1 MQLLL
6 ANAKLMH
13 THTALQPKGTPA
25 FQDLSNAIAMEMAL
39 RDISA
44 LERDLG
50 CSRKLA
56 AEVWR
61 YYQDFGH
68 AEKMPALAAYNGHAY
83 KHLGVGDFT
92 ETDWNFAEQHL
103 WITCFLYGLLRP
115 MDGVVPYRMEHN
127 VRLQMADGRAV
138 HALWKEPLTDLLI
151 ARVKAD
157 DGILLHLS
165 TAEYEQLFDWQ
176 RVCSSVQVVQ
186 PLFYVRSAGKLK
198 VQAVWAKACRGAM
211 ARYVIKHQL
220 TSPEQLRDFAY
231 EGFVWAPHLGEAAF
245 PHFVRG

>member
-13 THTALQPKGTPA
+13 THTALQPKGTPT

-83 KHLGVGDFT
+83 KHLGVGDFA
-92 ETDWNFAEQHL
+92 EADWNFAEQHL
-103 WITCFLYGLLRP
+103 WITCFY
-115 MDGVVPYRMEHN
+115 
-127 VRLQMADGRAV
+127 MACC
-138 HALWKEPLTDLLI
+138 ALWMVLFPIEWNTMCDCKWQTD
-151 ARVKAD
+151 
-157 DGILLHLS
+157 
-165 TAEYEQLFDWQ
+165 
-176 RVCSSVQVVQ
+176 
-186 PLFYVRSAGKLK
+186 VRCMRCG
-198 VQAVWAKACRGAM
+198 RN
-211 ARYVIKHQL
+211 H
-220 TSPEQLRDFAY
+220 SPIC
-231 EGFVWAPHLGEAAF
+231 
-245 PHFVRG
+245 